1 MKNCINSK
9 DYDFIE
15 IGTSDFD
22 TLIETATDETLGIS
36 IEPIGYYINRL
47 PDKAN
52 VIKVQAALSTE
63 DGEVDVYYIDDWKI
77 EENNL
82 PWWVRGSNS
91 INNPHP
97 FSIKELGEELYNS
110 LVTIEKVPTIS
121 WKTLIDTYGV
131 ESIGY
136 LKIDTEGHDHVI
148 LRDFLDYCKE
158 YSFPIPNKITLEY
171 HDGVSNKVEIDKLV
185 SELSGYQII
194 KHISDITLIKP
205 QIPRIIHQ
213 TFKTNDLPNEIS
225 KVVQRLKGMN
235 PTFEYRFY
243 NNEDCIEFIK
253 ENYDEETLNLY
264 LSINPTYGAARADF
278 FRYLLMY
285 KVGGVYLDIKSC
297 TTIPLEETLLPTDEY
312 LLTHWKGLDWAS
324 ELNYQFGE
332 FQNWHII
339 CRPEH
344 PFLGRVIEIV
354 KENIKNYIGGADKG
368 NVLKVTGPIAY
379 SHGIIEL
386 LSKHK
391 INKVDSPVREF
402 LLENEIGLR
411 YMQTSTHHHN
421 LYEKSFSRVEPLIIK
436 DKVEK
441 AYVLYATENYF
452 DIVKTCVKSIREYS
466 DLPIFVYLMNS
477 DLKIDIKDVVTLR
490 WDLDIEEDDDSTMY
504 LGQNGN
510 FYINRSN
517 RKIYRILIQRPLIT
531 KDVLTKYAK
540 SVAYIDSDSIATK
553 YVDTIFDRYNQA
565 VDYPYFVKGIYD
577 FLQVGDSRITEDA
590 SDLSTTLEHPSCEL
604 FNVNQYVRRGY
615 RQTGYYVANQN
626 CINFLDEWYSMCVNS
641 EVLNNTPYY
650 APFNEETIANVLLW
664 KYNII
669 DGLPYLYTNGGSDLV
684 NEVYTNQSLIEE
696 RLWVKVPEK
705 KEDLL
710 FFHGEKRIPEMNKM
724 IQMIKEYNNSKTR
737 VLFLAPHLS
746 TGGMPA
752 FLLKRIQSLLEYGKD
767 LDLYVVEFSN
777 HSDHYVVQKNKIKEL
792 LPQSH
797 FWTLGEDKMEL
808 IKIIEENKFDII
820 HLDEM
825 IEAFDCHNPIPTEL
839 MNYLYKNDRTWR
851 IVETCH
857 NIVFNP
863 SIEKHFHPEAY
874 AYCSPWHK
882 ERTFK
887 EMPSYGEVIEFP
899 IEDKIP
905 SSSEK
910 TEARLRLGFDLDK
923 KHVISVGLWTPGK
936 NQKEGVELARLIEK
950 SNPEYVFHFIGN
962 QAPNFQEYWE
972 PIMKELPSNA
982 KVWGERSD
990 TDLFFTAAD
999 AFMFNSTWECNPLV
1013 LREAISYGLPT
1024 ISRNLPQYLD
1034 MFTDSILPIDND
1046 INKIKETLLSVKE
1059 PSTTNY
1065 QASTDQVRAFAEKHI
1080 NLYNKIMKEE
1090 LNTQEP
1096 MDSELQ
1102 VFQHFVNNPFLELKG
1117 TSDKI
1122 YKVEFFDENGVNAYT
1137 SEIGVN
1143 HWVKLNRSYF
1153 TKWRTRISY
1162 ENQTIYEET
1171 LSLENKRVYISIDSR
1186 SLGDSV
1192 AWIPYMLEF
1201 KNAHNC
1207 KLIVSTF
1214 WNNLFEKE
1222 YPEIEFITPGT
1233 VVSNIYAMYRIGWFN
1248 NPDMEPVKPNTV
1260 RLQEAASN
1268 ILGLE
1273 FKEIKPKI
1281 NFTPGKRPFAKRYVA
1296 IANESTSGLKY
1307 WNNPTGWKEL
1317 TRYLLQNGYEV
1328 VNVSKNGDPI
1338 DGVVQVSDNSI
1349 ENTMNTIY
1357 HSDLFIG
1364 LSSGLSWLAWALG
1377 KKVVMISNFT
1387 KEDHEFV
1394 SDCIRITNPSVC
1406 NGCWNN
1412 PNFMF
1417 DKGDWYW
1424 CPIHK
1429 NTERQ
1434 FECHKSITAKMVIDS
1449 ISEIIEAP

>member
-1 MKNCINSK
+1 MIRS
-9 DYDFIE
+9 FI
-15 IGTSDFD
+15 TH
-22 TLIETATDETLGIS
+22 T
-36 IEPIGYYINRL
+36 
-47 PDKAN
+47 
-52 VIKVQAALSTE
+52 TE
-63 DGEVDVYYIDDWKI
+63 NY
-77 EENNL
+77 
-82 PWWVRGSNS
+82 
-91 INNPHP
+91 
-97 FSIKELGEELYNS
+97 
-110 LVTIEKVPTIS
+110 
-121 WKTLIDTYGV
+121 
-131 ESIGY
+131 ESI
-136 LKIDTEGHDHVI
+136 
-148 LRDFLDYCKE
+148 
-158 YSFPIPNKITLEY
+158 
-171 HDGVSNKVEIDKLV
+171 
-185 SELSGYQII
+185 
-194 KHISDITLIKP
+194 
-205 QIPRIIHQ
+205 
-213 TFKTNDLPNEIS
+213 
-225 KVVQRLKGMN
+225 
-235 PTFEYRFY
+235 
-243 NNEDCIEFIK
+243 
-253 ENYDEETLNLY
+253 TLNL
-264 LSINPTYGAARADF
+264 
-278 FRYLLMY
+278 
-285 KVGGVYLDIKSC
+285 
-297 TTIPLEETLLPTDEY
+297 
-312 LLTHWKGLDWAS
+312 
-324 ELNYQFGE
+324 
-332 FQNWHII
+332 
-339 CRPEH
+339 
-344 PFLGRVIEIV
+344 
-354 KENIKNYIGGADKG
+354 
-368 NVLKVTGPIAY
+368 
-379 SHGIIEL
+379 
-386 LSKHK
+386 
-391 INKVDSPVREF
+391 
-402 LLENEIGLR
+402 
-411 YMQTSTHHHN
+411 
-421 LYEKSFSRVEPLIIK
+421 
-436 DKVEK
+436 
-441 AYVLYATENYF
+441 
-452 DIVKTCVKSIREYS
+452 VKSIKKYS
-466 DLPIFVYLMNS
+466 NYKIVVYTIDYDGSDNLKKDATCIRLNLGLPELNEEGF
-477 DLKIDIKDVVTLR
+477 IDGENGNIYVNRQTLR
-490 WDLDIEEDDDSTMY
+490 TYLTLGAKVDVMLDACSYFDEW
-504 LGQNGN
+504 
-510 FYINRSN
+510 
-517 RKIYRILIQRPLIT
+517 
-531 KDVLTKYAK
+531 V
-540 SVAYIDSDSIATK
+540 YIDSDSIANSN
-553 YVDTIFDRYNQA
+553 VDDLFSYCGLITDFPLATLGPHEFVLILNPDGSLTGNPFWKENGTIDYENTLEWQLMKFMGLSPNQRSQYKTTNIL
-565 VDYPYFVKGIYD
+565 VGSSKVKD
-577 FLQVGDSRITEDA
+577 FLKTWKDTK
-590 SDLSTTLEHPSCEL
+590 DLLPKIVNLPSI
-604 FNVNQYVRRGY
+604 
-615 RQTGYYVANQN
+615 A
-626 CINFLDEWYSMCVNS
+626 
-641 EVLNNTPYY
+641 PYH
-650 APFNEETIANVLLW
+650 EETIYNVLCW
-664 KYNII
+664 KINHNHAEIPLSYINV
-669 DGLPYLYTNGGSDLV
+669 DGSSTLTHFFNTQV
-684 NEVYTNQSLIEE
+684 NEKTTVKGFYTIPKDKSE
-696 RLWVKVPEK
+696 VKV
-705 KEDLL
+705 
-710 FFHGEKRIPEMNKM
+710 FHGEKRQSEIDKM
-724 IQMIKEYNNSKTR
+724 FEIIDSHTQPRTR

-808 IKIIEENKFDII
+808 VKIIEENKFDII
-820 HLDEM
+820 HFDEM

-899 IEDKIP
+899 IEAKIP

-950 SNPEYVFHFIGN
+950 SNPEHVFHFIGN

-972 PIMKELPSNA
+972 PIMKELPSNV

-1034 MFTDSILPIDND
+1034 MFTGSILPIDND
-1046 INKIKETLLSVKE
+1046 INKIKETLLSVKD
-1059 PSTTNY
+1059 SGITNY
-1065 QASTDQVRAFAEKHI
+1065 QVSTDQVRAFAEKHI

-1090 LNTQEP
+1090 INTQEP
-1096 MDSELQ
+1096 IDSELQ